1 MLMDRFG
8 QYLQNILDRQG
19 KTLSLKHAFSIIMP
33 VLECFH
39 SYEYIHTYAD
49 MKASWVPHCFSK
61 NNENKLYRQDFG
73 FIYRCT
79 ENGKRKEYED
89 DWRKAHDGTIEFT
102 GPHNH
107 TGAHSRRG
115 DADLLG
121 FNVFQWLCCQL
132 LWEDDLKNPEY
143 VSQQKKAIVENIPL
157 LMIRCFQHGDIP
169 CGITEFLQHVYSV
182 KFKDTED
189 YKRQTGIL
197 EKSIQAAGFK
207 PSSRLVFMPPR
218 TQRRKSFSPKKYGLQ
233 EITFAEDNM
242 GDSGNEMDAE
252 ELQTAKVATTPVKTP
267 LRKSDHWTPAVTVS
281 ASCLDGVVELEPKK
295 NVVSSLSG
303 WTSSEDFRKNG
314 FCEDSKSPGLDNP
327 NATAYE
333 HQIGFR

>member
-1 MLMDRFG
+1 MSLQLIFFLCGCTYRGTYPQRCPWKKQKKKTTPWCGFVTFPAYKVRIPRKNSVKHRFMLMDRFG

-115 DADLLG
+115 DADLG

-157 LMIRCFQHGDIP
+157 LMRCFH
-169 CGITEFLQHVYSV
+169 
-182 KFKDTED
+182 
-189 YKRQTGIL
+189 TGH
-197 EKSIQAAGFK
+197 SMWNHRVPAA
-207 PSSRLVFMPPR
+207 RVFR
-218 TQRRKSFSPKKYGLQ
+218 
-233 EITFAEDNM
+233 E
-242 GDSGNEMDAE
+242 
-252 ELQTAKVATTPVKTP
+252 V
-267 LRKSDHWTPAVTVS
+267 
-281 ASCLDGVVELEPKK
+281 
-295 NVVSSLSG
+295 
-303 WTSSEDFRKNG
+303 
-314 FCEDSKSPGLDNP
+314 
-327 NATAYE
+327 
-333 HQIGFR
+333 